1 MRQMR
6 RRLLGWALLACVGVG
21 CRSEA
26 PSAPVVVADAGPDAP
41 AFEHPPVDEA
51 ALERLDARF
60 GPRSPEE
67 EAQRREEAERVRRER
82 TQRRMERLPALVAR
96 YREEAKP
103 PALPSSLWELS
114 EPPDG
119 RAPYAT
125 PDQLRDGWGNELI
138 LEAVEGGSYR
148 LRSVGPD
155 DRYGSGDD
163 MILSP

>member
-1 MRQMR
+1 MRRMR

-26 PSAPVVVADAGPDAP
+26 PPASRATPDAGPA
-41 AFEHPPVDEA
+41 AASFEHPPVDEA

-67 EAQRREEAERVRRER
+67 EARRREEAERVRRER
-82 TQRRMERLPALVAR
+82 TQRRMEQLPALVGR
-96 YREEAKP
+96 YREEGKP

-119 RAPYAT
+119 RAPYAS
-125 PDQLRDGWGNELI
+125 PEQLRDGWGNELI
-138 LEAVEGGSYR
+138 LEAAEGGGYR

-155 DRYGSGDD
+155 DRYGSADD
-163 MILSP
+163 MVLTP